1 MQHIGGRW
9 RWRRGPLRRR
19 WDVVDA
25 WLGLLTA
32 LALLLAV
39 PVVGFSVGLA
49 AYGSQLSERAEQLA
63 ERRALTG
70 RLLESVPSDPSATGF
85 AAGTAQVPAQAR
97 WTAPD
102 GRRHT
107 TTVQV
112 EPGTRKGAAVT
123 VWTDPEGR
131 PAQPPMST
139 AQAAD
144 DGVAAGLGTGM
155 ALGLFVLAVRWT
167 GRRYLDHVRLAGWER
182 EWEQIGPRWGRHH
195 I

>member
-19 WDVVDA
+19 SDVVDA

-32 LALLLAV
+32 LALLLGV
-39 PVVGFSVGLA
+39 PVVGFSAGLA
-49 AYGSQLSERAEQLA
+49 AYGSQRAERAEQLA

-70 RLLESVPSDPSATGF
+70 RLLESVPSDPSDTGF
-85 AAGTAQVPAQAR
+85 AAEIAQVPAQAR
-97 WTAPD
+97 WTGPD

-107 TTVQV
+107 TTVRV

-123 VWTDPEGR
+123 VWTDAEGR
-131 PAQPPMST
+131 PTTAPMTT

-155 ALGLFVLAVRWT
+155 ALGLLILAVRWT

-182 EWEQIGPRWGRHH
+182 EWAQIGPRWGRHH